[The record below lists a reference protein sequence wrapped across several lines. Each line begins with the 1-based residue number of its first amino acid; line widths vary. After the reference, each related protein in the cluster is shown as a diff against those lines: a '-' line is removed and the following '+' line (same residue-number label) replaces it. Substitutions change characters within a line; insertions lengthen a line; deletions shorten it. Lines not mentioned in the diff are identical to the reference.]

1 MPTSGLPVMRAAI
14 LLLTTIPLAHAAIRF
29 VDFASADGIKTVGDA
44 KILGHVLR
52 LTPAH
57 RSRSGAAW
65 FREKQ
70 AIGSGFQTTFQFQ
83 LTENG
88 GLGNGADGFAFVL
101 QNSGASALG
110 GRGSAGGFAVA
121 SPGQGSQR
129 GIPWSIAVFFD
140 TFRNREEGDPSAN
153 YIAFRTYGKP
163 AEMRWPEARPAST
176 RHLRVHLKDN
186 KVHTARIAFV
196 PPVLAVYL
204 DDSIKPNLQAVVDL
218 SIVVDR
224 EGSTWVGFTAS
235 TGEGY
240 ENHDILNWSFDS
252 AKVFSNASVVSSD
265 ITYLLWSC
273 LPNRGLCT
281 PERAIVEP
289 NATGYHVVLP
299 AHLEWGVS
307 IPNPSGRTAA
317 VNNPHGIVCWDLTAG
332 ADGCSGPSGIST
344 NAGAGFVDPRA
355 PAGALIQR
363 TRDGR
368 TEFSVNHHIT
378 GSVKDNEGFFEFD
391 VELK

>member
-1 MPTSGLPVMRAAI
+1 
-14 LLLTTIPLAHAAIRF
+14 
-29 VDFASADGIKTVGDA
+29 
-44 KILGHVLR
+44 
-52 LTPAH
+52 
-57 RSRSGAAW
+57 
-65 FREKQ
+65 
-70 AIGSGFQTTFQFQ
+70 
-83 LTENG
+83 
-88 GLGNGADGFAFVL
+88 
-101 QNSGASALG
+101 
-110 GRGSAGGFAVA
+110 
-121 SPGQGSQR
+121 
-129 GIPWSIAVFFD
+129 
-140 TFRNREEGDPSAN
+140 
-153 YIAFRTYGKP
+153 
-163 AEMRWPEARPAST
+163 MRWPEARPAST

-240 ENHDILNWSFDS
+240 ENHDILDWSFDS
-252 AKVFSNASVVSSD
+252 AKVSSNASVVSSD

-273 LPNRGLCT
+273 LPNRALCT
-281 PERAIVEP
+281 PERAVVEP

-368 TEFSVNHHIT
+368 TEFSVNHRT
-378 GSVKDNEGFFEFD
+378 STSVKDNEGFFEFD